1 MLLNPSGVLKVIHR
15 LREPRDVKGSLLE
28 QDLLSSFP
36 KFGLCGLG
44 LAWVSVAVCPGEVL
58 TLASYKVAKSSPR
71 PLLTTVFAC
80 CSPAGRIRRLVPVEY
95 VRTLPVKIL
104 KLKMFSIF
112 LLTKM
117 PRLLTFVIN
126 IQHTLGSHF
135 VHGIYQLY
143 HTSCSHCVLLFP
155 CKRSWVFP
163 TSFSL
168 RLPLKC
174 LVVPMFSC
182 TKSISYS
189 SLLNPYVLC
198 LQGFPSFSNKGPKLT
213 QRLSLRIYKAY
224 YHPVTLS

>member
-155 CKRSWVFP
+155 CKRS
-163 TSFSL
+163 
-168 RLPLKC
+168 
-174 LVVPMFSC
+174 
-182 TKSISYS
+182 
-189 SLLNPYVLC
+189 
-198 LQGFPSFSNKGPKLT
+198 
-213 QRLSLRIYKAY
+213 
-224 YHPVTLS
+224 